1 MVWDTIISL
10 VAVAVV
16 VLIVWKMPDDEEV
29 WAEDEGKAGD
39 KPAEAAPAAPAAAA
53 PAAAA
58 PAAANAAAWAA
69 EDAQSGVPPTGD
81 VPPAGDV
88 PPEGGPAPTDP
99 TALAA
104 GRRDPFRP
112 FTLDLQRADTPEDV
126 PLSPL
131 QRYEIAQLKL
141 DLNAARQAIICEGA
155 RSGRLEAE
163 LARVM
168 KANASKWI
176 HEEFPKHRA
185 FAWQHGYAAFSVS
198 MSRKDAV
205 QRYIANQ
212 EEHHR
217 KLSWREEIELLYKKH
232 KIPFDPKFLD

>member
-1 MVWDTIISL
+1 MRPLFLSGAALLLLVGSAARTQTAADTL
-10 VAVAVV
+10 AGMAATQ
-16 VLIVWKMPDDEEV
+16 E
-29 WAEDEGKAGD
+29 AEKTMAGQARGVT
-39 KPAEAAPAAPAAAA
+39 KSAITTVFGGGTAPAAAPAA

-69 EDAQSGVPPTGD
+69 EDAQAGVPPTGD

-112 FTLDLQRADTPEDV
+112 FTLDLQRGDVPEDV

-141 DLNAARQAIICEGA
+141 TGLVLDLRTPRAMLQDASGMGYIITPGTPIGRRHGVVKSIEPGRVVVEESVLDYYGRQQ
-155 RSGRLEAE
+155 LHQV
-163 LARVM
+163 VM
-168 KANASKWI
+168 EMPRDDK
-176 HEEFPKHRA
+176 
-185 FAWQHGYAAFSVS
+185 
-198 MSRKDAV
+198 KDASSG
-205 QRYIANQ
+205 
-212 EEHHR
+212 E
-217 KLSWREEIELLYKKH
+217 K
-232 KIPFDPKFLD
+232 P